1 MGRKTKKMTD
11 ITKEQWDQV
20 NEENRS
26 LVIDFL
32 EYCQTIDRSPETING
47 YTSDL
52 HIAMVWL
59 KDNMKNKEFYDINK
73 RDVSKFQNWCIQN
86 GLSSS
91 RIRRLRSALSSL
103 SNYIENMLDDSYPNF
118 KNIINKIPAPPLTN
132 IREKTIMSNE
142 FIDKLLE
149 DLLKEN
155 KIQQA
160 CFVAVL
166 IASGMRKSE
175 VVLCNMDW
183 FFKNPIIREGM
194 YITPEI
200 RTKGK
205 GIAGS
210 RKNKFLIKEI
220 VDKYLDLWKKE
231 RERLNIDNEALF
243 VVKRNNK
250 WERIKCSTVD
260 SWMEKFTIMT
270 GEDNYAHAYR
280 HYSATW
286 LKKNGVS
293 IDKIRDFLGHKDS
306 STSEIYIDIGK
317 EENLKGMLDFL
328 KEGDTNG

>member
-11 ITKEQWDQV
+11 ITKEQYEQV
-20 NEENRS
+20 NEENKN
-26 LVIDFL
+26 LVKEFL
-32 EYCQTIDRSPETING
+32 EYCQTVNRSTETING

-52 HIAMVWL
+52 HISMVWI
-59 KDNMKNKEFYDINK
+59 KDNLKNKEFYEINK

-103 SNYIENMLDDSYPNF
+103 SNYIESMLDDDCPTF

-132 IREKTIMSNE
+132 TREKTVMSNE

-160 CFVAVL
+160 CFVAIL

-183 FFKNPIIREGM
+183 FFGDPIIREGM
-194 YITPEI
+194 YISPEI
-200 RTKGK
+200 RCKG
-205 GIAGS
+205 AGVLGKRMS
-210 RKNKFLIKEI
+210 RFIIQEI
-220 VDKYLDLWKKE
+220 VDKYLILWKQE
-231 RERLNIDNEALF
+231 REKLDIDHEALF
-243 VVKRNNK
+243 VTRRDGQ

-260 SWMEKFTIMT
+260 SWMEKFTLIT
-270 GEDNYAHAYR
+270 GINNYAHAYR

-328 KEGDTNG
+328 KGGDN

>member
-1 MGRKTKKMTD
+1 MSRKTKKMTD
-11 ITKEQWDQV
+11 ITKEQYEQV

-26 LVIDFL
+26 LVTDFL
-32 EYCQTIDRSPETING
+32 EYCQAVNRSPETING

-52 HIAMVWL
+52 HISMVWI
-59 KDNMKNKEFYDINK
+59 KDNVKNKEFYEINK

-103 SNYIENMLDDSYPNF
+103 SNYIENMLDDDYPTF

-132 IREKTIMSNE
+132 IREKTVMSNE

-160 CFVAVL
+160 CFIAIL

-175 VVLCNMDW
+175 IVLCNMNW
-183 FFKNPIIREGM
+183 FFGSPIIREGM
-194 YITPEI
+194 YISPEI

-205 GIAGS
+205 GVSGKRMAKFVVQEIA
-210 RKNKFLIKEI
+210 
-220 VDKYLDLWKKE
+220 DKYLDLWKQE
-231 RERLNIDNEALF
+231 REKLNIDHEALF
-243 VVKRNNK
+243 VTKRDDK

-260 SWMEKFTIMT
+260 SWMEKFTLIT
-270 GEDNYAHAYR
+270 GVNNYAHAYR

-293 IDKIRDFLGHKDS
+293 IDKIRDFLGHNDS

-328 KEGDTNG
+328 KGSDA